1 MGQEQV
7 VQLLSDGDFNSWPAL
22 LGQKV
27 NVQSEFHFSKS
38 PAEITEASRVLA
50 PVPWD
55 NKHLDKSMAGS
66 VGLQAPTRLQMLYK
80 QHHQHKQC
88 HETQLRERLQSV
100 LKTDSFIT
108 QILQSRKHHYN

>member
-50 PVPWD
+50 PVP
-55 NKHLDKSMAGS
+55 
-66 VGLQAPTRLQMLYK
+66 
-80 QHHQHKQC
+80 
-88 HETQLRERLQSV
+88 
-100 LKTDSFIT
+100 
-108 QILQSRKHHYN
+108 